1 MHDQSA
7 SRISG
12 RTRAAVSA
20 ICVRALRITGLKSAG
35 NFTCDEYHDL
45 SAEKI
50 QRVKC
55 FMFTRCGICCC
66 QQFPNAG
73 AAGWVRKFQAA
84 LNWRKRRFASPCRV
98 YAREQA
104 PIGRAG
110 MSAGSQLLTRAVQ
123 YGSQFMPSAGRA
135 TDVALRRAAERDVP
149 KSLLS

>member
-35 NFTCDEYHDL
+35 NFTRDECHDL

-55 FMFTRCGICCC
+55 FMFTRGGICCC
-66 QQFPNAG
+66 QQFTNVG
-73 AAGWVRKFQAA
+73 AAGWVRKFPVVV
-84 LNWRKRRFASPCRV
+84 NWRKWRFASLRPV
-98 YAREQA
+98 YPGHQSEGPACTLGAMSVRSGGMTDILDDSTDA
-104 PIGRAG
+104 VSSIPPPI
-110 MSAGSQLLTRAVQ
+110 
-123 YGSQFMPSAGRA
+123 
-135 TDVALRRAAERDVP
+135 EH
-149 KSLLS
+149 